1 MNKTQTDFL
10 SVAGFTIAFLA
21 ALSLLFVV
29 ASLFNIQ
36 TDSRNMAIN
45 VVIGAFAVL
54 ISEAIRMRGA
64 IRWHWLTVKKGLA
77 FGSAV
82 GIGHILA
89 LI

>member
-1 MNKTQTDFL
+1 
-10 SVAGFTIAFLA
+10 
-21 ALSLLFVV
+21 
-29 ASLFNIQ
+29 
-36 TDSRNMAIN
+36 MAIN
-45 VVIGAFAVL
+45 VAVGAFAVL

-82 GIGHILA
+82 GIGYILA

>member
-1 MNKTQTDFL
+1 MDDTKTNFF
-10 SVAGFTIAFLA
+10 SVAGFTLAFLA
-21 ALSLLFVV
+21 ALSLLFVI
-29 ASLFNIQ
+29 ASLFSIQ
-36 TDSRNMAIN
+36 TDPRNMAIN
-45 VVIGAFAVL
+45 VAVGAFAVL

-82 GIGHILA
+82 GIGYILA